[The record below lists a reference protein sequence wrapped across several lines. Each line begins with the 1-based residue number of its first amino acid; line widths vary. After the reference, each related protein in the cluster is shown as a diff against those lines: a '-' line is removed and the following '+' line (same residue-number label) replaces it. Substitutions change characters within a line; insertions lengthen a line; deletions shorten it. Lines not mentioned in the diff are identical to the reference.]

1 MTTLAFGH
9 YVRFYDQGEN
19 IKHAFQNFFIGENK
33 TADGI
38 TYSFVPFGFS
48 GLTTSRQGDL
58 QPASLVFP
66 NTELSRGYLE
76 EALRGRTLRPETA
89 WRTPY
94 VVEVDVNILNP
105 DNGSVTSTLFTYV
118 GQATNGGWDDT
129 KLTLELS
136 SVLDAASAD
145 IPTRTLHRRLVGSLP
160 TTGTIRLR

>member
-9 YVRFYDQGEN
+9 FVRFYDEGDN
-19 IKHAFQNFFIGENK
+19 IVHSFQNFFIGE
-33 TADGI
+33 TI
-38 TYSFVPFGFS
+38 TDSSVQYTFVPFGFS
-48 GLTTSRQGDL
+48 GMSTNRQGDL
-58 QPASLVFP
+58 QPATLVFP

-76 EALRGRTLRPETA
+76 DALRGRTLRPDDY
-89 WRTPY
+89 WQIPY
-94 VVEVDVNILNP
+94 VAEVDINILDTASNT
-105 DNGSVTSTLFTYV
+105 VEIKLLTYV
-118 GQATNGGWDDT
+118 GQATGGGWDDT